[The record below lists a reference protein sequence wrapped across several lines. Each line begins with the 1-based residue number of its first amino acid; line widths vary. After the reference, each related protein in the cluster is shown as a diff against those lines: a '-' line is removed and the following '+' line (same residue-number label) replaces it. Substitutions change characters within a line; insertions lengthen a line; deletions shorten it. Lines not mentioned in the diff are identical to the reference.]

1 MKFMDEEV
9 QSAVHRQ
16 AWHVIPWVVNGTA
29 SEADQALVRDHAAHC
44 EDCREEL
51 AAQRGMFKAMAQA
64 DGHPM
69 HDAGPALARF
79 WDRVDQDDLLS
90 SLDEPV
96 PLRGAPRAGS
106 VRWTRILA
114 AAVVVQAVGLTALSS
129 MLWQQRA
136 APGYVTLSQP
146 PQASEPPT
154 IRLVPAPTLR
164 LSELQAL
171 LKASG
176 LRIVQSNEDGSILG
190 VALSPQDTRVVAD
203 AVLRLKG
210 HPGVLLAEPVMAGAR

>member
-1 MKFMDEEV
+1 
-9 QSAVHRQ
+9 
-16 AWHVIPWVVNGTA
+16 
-29 SEADQALVRDHAAHC
+29 
-44 EDCREEL
+44 
-51 AAQRGMFKAMAQA
+51 
-64 DGHPM
+64 
-69 HDAGPALARF
+69 
-79 WDRVDQDDLLS
+79 
-90 SLDEPV
+90 V

-114 AAVVVQAVGLTALSS
+114 AAVVVQAVGLTALSG

-136 APGYVTLSQP
+136 ATAPGYVTLSQP
-146 PQASEPPT
+146 PPVSEPAT
-154 IRLVPAPTLR
+154 IRLVPEPSLR

-190 VALSPQDTRVVAD
+190 VAPLPQDSPTVAD

-210 HPGVLLAEPVMAGAR
+210 HPGVLLAEPVTAVAP